1 MLALGKG
8 LEMLLA
14 ADMCIIVTDSFDT
27 LVTIMYV
34 VI

>member
-1 MLALGKG
+1 MLALEKG
-8 LEMLLA
+8 LEMLLV

-27 LVTIMYV
+27 VVTIIYV